1 MSDEAITKE
10 GPRMKMQRMI
20 IVSNRLPIVL
30 QKTADGWEVHPGSGG
45 LVQAVAP
52 ILKERG
58 GVWVGWP
65 GVSGADEGWRA
76 VASEAVAKTGYELF
90 PVPLSQE
97 EVDRFY
103 LGFSN
108 SVLWP
113 LFHDFLDACDFDP
126 DYWRT
131 YREVNR
137 KFADAVVEVSEPG
150 DFVWVQDYQLI
161 HVGQFIR
168 EAARGR
174 RIGFF
179 LHTPFPPLDIFIKL
193 PWRASILRGLVSYDV
208 VGFQTFRDRRNF
220 LTCVRELLPDVKT
233 EGRGSLVHAYV
244 RGRDVSVASFPV
256 GIDYKAF
263 SKAAASAEVTTR
275 VAELR
280 EQVGGAKLVLG
291 VDRQDYT
298 KGIPQRLQAFR
309 TALERYPELREK
321 VVFFQ
326 ISVPSREGVSE
337 YQDLKVEIERM
348 VGEINGKFATVGWVP
363 VHYYYRSVP
372 QRTLIALYRLADVA
386 FVTPL
391 KDGMNLVAKE
401 YCACQVERDG
411 VLILSEFAGAA
422 AQLRGGA
429 LLVNPYDVEG
439 VAEALKEAIEMPLA
453 EREARMERMQS
464 RLRRQDVFWWA
475 DRYLSAAFGESLKS
489 FRGEREY
496 LPQIDLEADETEA
509 AELEEQMAL
518 RA

>member
-1 MSDEAITKE
+1 MDLGKF
-10 GPRMKMQRMI
+10 I

-30 QKTADGWEVHPGSGG
+30 EKTDSGWEVHPGSGG

-52 ILKERG
+52 ILKEKG
-58 GVWVGWP
+58 GLWIGWP
-65 GVSGADEGWRA
+65 GVSGEEEGWRE
-76 VASEAVAKTGYELF
+76 VAAEAVAKTGYELL
-90 PVPLSQE
+90 PVPLSE
-97 EVDRFY
+97 GEVDRFY
-103 LGFSN
+103 FGFSN
-108 SVLWP
+108 AILWP
-113 LFHDFLDACDFDP
+113 LFHDFLDACEFEP
-126 DYWRT
+126 EYWRT

-137 KFADAVVEVSEPG
+137 KFARAVVSSSRPG

-168 EAARGR
+168 EAARGRR

-193 PWRASILRGLVSYDV
+193 PWRASILRGLVAYDIL
-208 VGFQTFRDRRNF
+208 GFQTFRDRRNF
-220 LTCVRELLPDVKT
+220 LTCLRRLLPEVHIQ
-233 EGRGSLVHAYV
+233 GRGSLVEAEIGE
-244 RGRDVSVASFPV
+244 RTLSVASFPV
-256 GIDYKAF
+256 GIPYQAF
-263 SKAAASAEVTTR
+263 AKAAASEEVETR
-275 VAELR
+275 LAELR
-280 EQVGGAKLVLG
+280 EDVGDARLILG

-298 KGIPQRLQAFR
+298 KGIPQRLRAFR

-337 YQDLKVEIERM
+337 YQHLKMEIERM
-348 VGEINGKFATVGWVP
+348 VGEINGRFATVGWVP

-372 QRTLIALYRLADVA
+372 HRTLIALYRMADVA

-401 YCACQVERDG
+401 YCACQTERDG

-422 AQLRGGA
+422 AQLQGGA

-439 VAEALKEAIEMPLA
+439 VAETLKAALELPAEERA
-453 EREARMERMQS
+453 ERMRRMQ
-464 RLRRQDVFWWA
+464 RRIARQDVFWWA
-475 DRYLSAAFGESLKS
+475 ERYLSAAIGESIKS

-496 LPQIDLEADETEA
+496 LPLIELDVGDEDD
-509 AELEEQMAL
+509 EEEEKARDERSQRGAM
-518 RA
+518 

>member
-1 MSDEAITKE
+1 MDPE
-10 GPRMKMQRMI
+10 RMI

-30 QKTADGWEVHPGSGG
+30 QKTADGWEVHQGAGG

-52 ILKERG
+52 ILKEKG
-58 GVWVGWP
+58 GIWIGWP
-65 GVSGADEGWRA
+65 GVSGEDEGWRE
-76 VASEAVAKTGYELF
+76 VAREAVAKTGYELQ
-90 PVPLSQE
+90 PVPLSKE
-97 EVDRFY
+97 EVEQFY

-126 DYWRT
+126 AYWRT

-137 KFADAVVEVSEPG
+137 KFADVVVEHTRPG

-168 EAARGR
+168 EARQDCR
-174 RIGFF
+174 VGFF
-179 LHTPFPPLDIFIKL
+179 LHTPFPPLDVFIKL

-208 VGFQTFRDRRNF
+208 VGFQTVRDRRNF
-220 LTCVRELLPDVKT
+220 LTCVQKLLPDVRIK
-233 EGRGSLVHAYV
+233 GRGSLVEV
-244 RGRDVSVASFPV
+244 DLRLRDRKRSLSVASFPV
-256 GIDYKAF
+256 GIPYEAF
-263 SKAAASAEVTTR
+263 ARAAAAEEVTER
-275 VAELR
+275 IGSLR
-280 EQVGGAKLVLG
+280 EQIGGARLVLG

-298 KGIPQRLQAFR
+298 KGIPQRLQALR
-309 TALERYPELREK
+309 TALERFPEIREK

-337 YQDLKVEIERM
+337 YQDLKVEIEQM
-348 VGEINGKFATVGWVP
+348 VGEINGRFATVGWTP

-401 YCACQVERDG
+401 YCACQTEQDG
-411 VLILSEFAGAA
+411 VLVLSEFAGAA
-422 AQLRGGA
+422 AQLQSGA

-439 VAEALKEAIEMPLA
+439 VADALKEALEMPLE
-453 EREARMERMQS
+453 ERRERMRRMQN
-464 RLRRQDVFWWA
+464 RIRRQDVFWWA
-475 DRYLSAAFGESLKS
+475 ERYLSAAFGEPLKS

-496 LPQIDLEADETEA
+496 LPHIDLEDAEA
-509 AELEEQMAL
+509 EELEEQAA
-518 RA
+518 RAATV

>member
-1 MSDEAITKE
+1 
-10 GPRMKMQRMI
+10 MI

-30 QKTADGWEVHPGSGG
+30 QKGPAGWEVHAGSGG

-52 ILKERG
+52 ILQEKG

-65 GVSGADEGWRA
+65 GVSGADEGWRE
-76 VASEAVAKTGYELF
+76 VAQEAVAKTGYELH
-90 PVPLSQE
+90 PVPLSEE
-97 EVDRFY
+97 EVELFY

-126 DYWRT
+126 VYWRA

-137 KFADAVVEVSEPG
+137 KFAEAVVEASEPG
-150 DFVWVQDYQLI
+150 DFIWVQDYQLI
-161 HVGQFIR
+161 HVGQFVR
-168 EAARGR
+168 EATEDR

-179 LHTPFPPLDIFIKL
+179 LHTPFPPLDIFVKL
-193 PWRASILRGLVSYDV
+193 PWRASILRGLVSHDV
-208 VGFQTFRDRRNF
+208 VGFQTVRDRRNF
-220 LTCVRELLPDVKT
+220 LTCVRHLLPDVKT
-233 EGRGSLVHAYV
+233 RGRGSLIEAILPLK
-244 RGRDVSVASFPV
+244 GRTRTVSVASFPV
-256 GIDYKAF
+256 GIDYQAYAR
-263 SKAAASAEVTTR
+263 AAASPEVVTR
-275 VAELR
+275 IAELR
-280 EQVGGAKLVLG
+280 RDLGDVALVLG

-309 TALERYPELREK
+309 TALERYPKLRER

-326 ISVPSREGVSE
+326 VSVPSREGVAE
-337 YQDLKVEIERM
+337 YQDLKVEIEQM
-348 VGEINGKFATVGWVP
+348 VGEINGRFATVGWVP
-363 VHYYYRSVP
+363 VHYYYRSLVH
-372 QRTLIALYRLADVA
+372 RTLIALYRMAEVA

-422 AQLRGGA
+422 AQLQSGA

-439 VAEALKEAIEMPLA
+439 VAEALERALRMPREERA
-453 EREARMERMQS
+453 ERMRRMQN

-475 DRYLSAAFGESLKS
+475 QRYLSAAFGETLKG
-489 FRGEREY
+489 FQGEQEY
-496 LPQIDLEADETEA
+496 VPRIDLEADEA
-509 AELEEQMAL
+509 
-518 RA
+518 